1 MSNMNLIFFWFSNFL
16 LVGGRL
22 GGGPCI
28 WSVVGWSVIG
38 GRWSVGRLV
47 GGWLVGGFKETLFKS
62 MKTRKLL
69 LLLLAIY
76 VDSDDNI

>member
-47 GGWLVGGFKETLFKS
+47 GGFKETLFKS